1 MERHTL
7 KNIMLGMAVAGMVAA
22 SLPLRADDEILS
34 LNDLNK
40 KVADLQKAND
50 KFQFTGG
57 GVDLRYDQQ
66 EYPTTTVYAKAISQT
81 AASAK
86 TGIYAK
92 RAELDFAGKLS
103 GTIKWVAGYDVSDT
117 KFKDLGLVA
126 SKIPMLPGLVD
137 GDDLGFT
144 LQVGQFRQ
152 KFGVEQQTSSF
163 ALPLADRAIFDG
175 GPNPW
180 AAVKNKVN
188 NPYTAVPITI
198 MGERGIGVHL
208 VVDQPVVA
216 GVKVQYGIS
225 VDNDVQDGGEAA
237 GQNSITGGWPKQA
250 TDTQLSVVN
259 RLGVQAISSDYLGL
273 NVGGSFA
280 HDPQDTQQMTTG
292 TANVNAA
299 DISGADIR
307 IDTLQKALMLQA
319 EFDGYTVIN
328 GKTKAGQ
335 RAEGWY
341 AEGVLEPLKL
351 ISADLPRLQ
360 FIGRYEKD
368 MPNVNSPKGTIDFD
382 AATAG
387 IRVVYLGNCH
397 TALNYCAYG
406 VGGNFNRMPDANL
419 LTVQQQVSF

>member
-1 MERHTL
+1 MERQTL
-7 KNIMLGMAVAGMVAA
+7 KSIMLGMAFAGMVVG

-50 KFQFTGG
+50 KFTFTGG

-66 EYPTTTVYAKAISQT
+66 EYPTSTVYAKAISQT
-81 AASAK
+81 ASAAK
-86 TGIYAK
+86 AGIYAK
-92 RAELDFAGKLS
+92 RGELDFAGKLM
-103 GTIKWVAGYDVSDT
+103 TNVKWVAIFDFTDT
-117 KFKDLGLVA
+117 TFKDLGMVA

-137 GDDLGFT
+137 GDDLGWT

-152 KFGVEQQTSSF
+152 KFGVEQQTGSF
-163 ALPLADRAIFDG
+163 NLPLEDRAMFDG

-188 NPYTAVPITI
+188 NPYTAVPSKL
-198 MGERGIGVHL
+198 MGERGIGVHAL
-208 VVDQPVVA
+208 VDQPVGA

-225 VDNDVQDGGEAA
+225 VDNDVIDGGEAA
-237 GQNSITGGWPKQA
+237 GQDNITGGWPKQ
-250 TDTQLSVVN
+250 TSDTQLSVVN

-273 NVGGSFA
+273 NVGGSYA

-292 TANVNAA
+292 TANVVAA

-307 IDTLQKALMLQA
+307 IDTLKKALMLQA
-319 EFDGYTVIN
+319 EFDGYTVVN
-328 GKTKAGQ
+328 GKTGAGQ

-341 AEGVLEPLKL
+341 AEGIIEPLKL
-351 ISADLPRLQ
+351 VSEDLPRFQL
-360 FIGRYEKD
+360 IGRYEKD
-368 MPNVNSPKGTIDFD
+368 MPNVNSKTGTIDFD

-387 IRVVYLGNCH
+387 VRVIYFGNCH
-397 TALNYCAYG
+397 TAFNYTTYG
-406 VGGNFNRMPDANL
+406 VAGNFNRMPDANF
-419 LTVQQQVSF
+419 LTIQQQVTF